1 MKNMLYHCTDDVER
15 LQKVIAD
22 TEQQFADY
30 LQQIK
35 TLGEEKE
42 RRQKELE
49 DLRGA
54 AKKLVDMVDPP
65 EEGEANERPL
75 LERLLG
81 APQKVVKFLT
91 EAPVA
96 CVSHALA
103 FVKSF
108 WPEAQ
113 LEMFGQGVAAEC
125 TEEQFNEYLQEAQPV
140 DSHQY
145 MGETAWRHCEEP
157 NHIKAPTSKRLRW
170 RYGDEAVSWD
180 VRLLAKELVVLASP
194 HKVLSTGYCGGP
206 TETSSVC
213 FPHQL
218 S

>member
-1 MKNMLYHCTDDVER
+1 
-15 LQKVIAD
+15 
-22 TEQQFADY
+22 
-30 LQQIK
+30 
-35 TLGEEKE
+35 LGKEKE

-65 EEGEANERPL
+65 EEGEADKRPL

-113 LEMFGQGVAAEC
+113 LEMFAKGVAAEC

-140 DSHQY
+140 VEQIVK
-145 MGETAWRHCEEP
+145 
-157 NHIKAPTSKRLRW
+157 N
-170 RYGDEAVSWD
+170 
-180 VRLLAKELVVLASP
+180 VL
-194 HKVLSTGYCGGP
+194 
-206 TETSSVC
+206 
-213 FPHQL
+213 
-218 S
+218 